1 MKSRILAFIAI
12 AATFLIVQNLFA
24 QGMMNHKMKG
34 DNHPMFQKLNLTE
47 EQQDQISTL
56 KLNHQMEMIDLKAN
70 LEKRKVEMA
79 ELKHK
84 GNYTREE
91 YINKV
96 VAINSAKDQISISKA
111 NFQMDVYQ
119 LLDDAQKAE
128 WNKYSQFFG
137 ERKVKQMMRQMR
149 ENKVE

>member
-1 MKSRILAFIAI
+1 MKSRIFAIIAI
-12 AATFLIVQNLFA
+12 TATLLFVQNLFA
-24 QGMMNHKMKG
+24 QGMMNSRKDG
-34 DNHPMFQKLNLTE
+34 NQFPTFQKLNLTD

-56 KLNHQMEMIDLKAN
+56 RLNHQMEMIDLKAN

-79 ELKHK
+79 ELKNN

-91 YINKV
+91 FINKV
-96 VAINSAKDQISISKA
+96 VAINSARDQISISKA

-119 LLDDAQKAE
+119 ILDDTQKAQ

-137 ERKVKQMMRQMR
+137 ERKEKHMMRQMR

>member
-1 MKSRILAFIAI
+1 MKSRIFAIIAI
-12 AATFLIVQNLFA
+12 TATLLLVQNLFA
-24 QGMMNHKMKG
+24 QGMMNSRKDG
-34 DNHPMFQKLNLTE
+34 NQFPMFQKLNLTD

-56 KLNHQMEMIDLKAN
+56 RLNHQMEMIDLKAN

-79 ELKHK
+79 KLKNN

-91 YINKV
+91 FINKV
-96 VAINSAKDQISISKA
+96 VAINSARDQISISKA

-119 LLDDAQKAE
+119 ILDDTQKAQ
-128 WNKYSQFFG
+128 WNKYSQFLG
-137 ERKVKQMMRQMR
+137 EQKEKHMMRQMR

>member
-12 AATFLIVQNLFA
+12 TATFLIVQNLFA
-24 QGMMNHKMKG
+24 QEMMNHKMKG
-34 DNHPMFQKLNLTE
+34 DHYPMFQKLNLTE

-70 LEKRKVEMA
+70 LEKKKLELV
-79 ELKHK
+79 ELKNS
-84 GNYTREE
+84 GNYTRTE
-91 YINKV
+91 YIDKV
-96 VAINSAKDQISISKA
+96 EVINTAKNQMAISKA

-119 LLDDAQKAE
+119 IFDDTQKAE
-128 WNKYSQFFG
+128 WNKHSQYLG

-149 ENKVE
+149 ENKFE

>member
-1 MKSRILAFIAI
+1 MKSRILAFIVI
-12 AATFLIVQNLFA
+12 TATFLIVQNLFA

-34 DNHPMFQKLNLTE
+34 DHHPMFQKLNLTE

-70 LEKRKVEMA
+70 FEKRKVEMA
-79 ELKHK
+79 ELKNN

-96 VAINSAKDQISISKA
+96 VAINSAKNQISISKA

-119 LLDDAQKAE
+119 LLDDTQKAE